1 MNRSRA
7 RSRRWAA
14 LLGAAA
20 LVVTVAPVSVLAQ
33 DASGSPAPAASMAP
47 APENPYDGA
56 VAGSGAGKTV
66 GYISLGDSVPFVQLV
81 TNSIAEQAG
90 IAGLNLVVC
99 DSKLDAAEALNC
111 AQQMKVQGAQAVLNF
126 QLYAESSTEIC
137 AAYDNVPTIAIDIHQ
152 DPCEVTF
159 MGANNFH
166 AGELSGIATGEAL
179 KAENDCTYDKILTL
193 ESPAVGQVNLDRVGG
208 MLAGFASVC
217 GAIPTEKHQALG
229 IGGTTDGA
237 LDAVTSALPTIPV
250 GGTVVILSLNDDMA
264 LGALAAARTAGREG
278 ELRIGA
284 QGADP
289 SAWADILCNP
299 SWIADTAY
307 FPERYGKTLIPAVID
322 LLDGKEV
329 PRNLFIVHEAINKDN
344 LIATYPDAAASKDC

>member
-1 MNRSRA
+1 MDRSRV
-7 RSRRWAA
+7 RSSRWAA
-14 LLGAAA
+14 LLGVATLAVTMAPAA
-20 LVVTVAPVSVLAQ
+20 VSAQ
-33 DASGSPAPAASMAP
+33 DASGSPAASAAP
-47 APENPYDGA
+47 VEVNPYDGA

-66 GYISLGDSVPFVQLV
+66 GYISLGDSVPFVKLV
-81 TNSIAEQAG
+81 TDSIAEQAQ
-90 IAGLNLVVC
+90 IAGLNLVTC
-99 DSKLDAAEALNC
+99 DSKLDAGEALAC

-152 DPCEVTF
+152 VPCEVTF

-179 KAENDCTYDKILTL
+179 KAENDCQYDTVLTL
-193 ESPAVGQVNLDRVGG
+193 ESPAVGQVNTDRVGG
-208 MLAGFASVC
+208 MLSGFESIC
-217 GAIPTEKHQALG
+217 GPVPADKHQALG

-237 LDAVTSALPTIPV
+237 LEAVTSVLPTIPAD
-250 GGTVVILSLNDDMA
+250 GTVVVLSLNDDMA

-278 ELRIGA
+278 QLRIGA

-289 SAWADILCNP
+289 SAWKEILCNP

-307 FPERYGKTLIPAVID
+307 FPERYGKTLVPAVID
-322 LLDGKEV
+322 LLDGKSI

-344 LIATYPDAAASKDC
+344 LIATYPDAAASKTC